1 MKRYL
6 KTIIKLFILWEV
18 LLLVVLILLK
28 VSLFTTILALIGCV
42 IISLVLWLSN
52 IRMRRMLNSN
62 TYPDNDWYRENL
74 ERNFDYLILGDKNIV
89 NIEDCKEGKTFDLSL
104 NGQTLKW
111 DFMILKQYFS
121 ILKPHGKVFF
131 VIDPTCIW
139 KGWNDVEDIR
149 PYYMCMRPYVFTNN
163 RIKQFYIK
171 TARRLPLVMFRISD
185 LIKKRNEICELK
197 DDKDRTIELLKE
209 IVYFCKERQ
218 IEPYIHICKTR
229 GLISISDKTTIED
242 LGIKIEGQ

>member
-89 NIEDCKEGKTFDLSL
+89 KIEDCKEGKTFDLSL

-171 TARRLPLVMFRISD
+171 QRGACLLLCFEF
-185 LIKKRNEICELK
+185 LI
-197 DDKDRTIELLKE
+197 
-209 IVYFCKERQ
+209 
-218 IEPYIHICKTR
+218 
-229 GLISISDKTTIED
+229 
-242 LGIKIEGQ
+242 